1 MENGGSKSGFGA
13 DLDRMWNT
21 RPPRIPKDQGGKA
34 LIGGVCEGI
43 GARYS
48 VDPVLVRLMFVAL
61 SLAGGSGVFL
71 YLLCWLNMPR
81 FGMVVSPGK
90 AIASPS
96 SQLTE
101 MEKRERSTGWAL
113 IVGLVIFLPSAT
125 TSDGL
130 SSLFV
135 MAAVAF
141 TAWYLAY
148 KRAPEPPAGLLP
160 PQQSTDTARALP
172 NPHPFQLDPSV
183 RRPYD
188 VQPMHPPHTTQPP
201 HPYAQPRQ
209 PEPQPVEPHPDEPT
223 PLFDFT
229 HLTPPQGYPHPAVG
243 RVTPPAWDPLGTAP
257 ELWHLPDPTAA
268 DAAPAPQTTAPAA
281 HDRGSKRRWL
291 WLPVGLA
298 GLGIAGVVMAAGP
311 NFSHYSF
318 GAGPNWAT
326 GDLTLTY
333 EDVDTIP
340 DLHRLAG
347 DITLDLRELE
357 PLDSPAT
364 IEIGNYFGNID
375 ILLPENVPV
384 EMRCE
389 VGAGSTRCPSNTVN
403 KVADGELLTI
413 DVRQYMGAV
422 TAH

>member
-1 MENGGSKSGFGA
+1 MENSGSKSGFQA
-13 DLDRMWNT
+13 DLDRMWET

-43 GARYS
+43 GARYK
-48 VDPVLVRLMFVAL
+48 VDPVLVRLIFVAL
-61 SLAGGSGVFL
+61 SLAGGGGIFL

-90 AIASPS
+90 AISAPS
-96 SQLTE
+96 SKLTE

-113 IVGLVIFLPSAT
+113 IIGLVIFLPSAT
-125 TSDGL
+125 TSSGL
-130 SSLFV
+130 SSLLV

-160 PQQSTDTARALP
+160 PNQAQQSTDTTRALP
-172 NPHPFQLDPSV
+172 DPHPYQLDPSA

-188 VQPMHPPHTTQPP
+188 VQPAQLP
-201 HPYAQPRQ
+201 HPYSQPPRQ
-209 PEPQPVEPHPDEPT
+209 PAAPQGDEPT

-268 DAAPAPQTTAPAA
+268 DVSLAPQTPAPAA

-298 GLGIAGVVMAAGP
+298 GLGIAGVVIAAGP

-318 GAGPNWAT
+318 GTGPNWAT
-326 GDLTLTY
+326 GNLTLTY
-333 EDVDTIP
+333 ADVAAIP

-347 DITLDLRELE
+347 DITLDLREVE
-357 PLDSPAT
+357 PIDSPAT

-384 EMRCE
+384 EARCE
-389 VGAGSTRCPSNTVN
+389 VGAGSARCPSGTVN
-403 KVADGELLTI
+403 EDADGQLLTI
-413 DVRQYMGAV
+413 DARQYMGTV
-422 TAH
+422 TARTE